1 MAPAEVEVAAPGAGY
16 VEGIDA
22 LEVGLAA
29 VEIGVGRIRK
39 EDRVDPAAG
48 LTIKAAVGAKVA
60 QGDVLVTIH
69 ARSKDVAERIVPRL
83 RKAWRLSQSEVRR
96 PPHILTRVD
105 RNGIV
110 RAD

>member
-1 MAPAEVEVAAPGAGY
+1 MAAAAVEVTAPGAGH
-16 VEGIDA
+16 VEAIDA

-60 QGDVLVTIH
+60 RGDVLVTIH